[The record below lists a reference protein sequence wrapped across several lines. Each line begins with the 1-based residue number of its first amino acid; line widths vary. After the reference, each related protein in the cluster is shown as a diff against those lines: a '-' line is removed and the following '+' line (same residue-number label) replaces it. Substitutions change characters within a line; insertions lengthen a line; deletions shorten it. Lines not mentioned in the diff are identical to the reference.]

1 MFRPIGAII
10 GNRRFGKSSDA
21 ILALGVRRVAQEV
34 INGLDLPNKV
44 KATIKVKTFKNGV
57 LTISCSPLVAV
68 ELYMRSEE
76 LKKGMNERLGK
87 VLVKDLRF
95 RVST

>member
-1 MFRPIGAII
+1 MFKPIGAII

-57 LTISCSPLVAV
+57 LTISCSPLIAA

-76 LKKGMNERLGK
+76 LKKGINERVGGD
-87 VLVKDLRF
+87 LVKGLIF
-95 RVST
+95 KNI

>member
-1 MFRPIGAII
+1 MFKPIGAII
-10 GNRRFGKSSDA
+10 GNRRFGKSSEA
-21 ILALGVRRVAQEV
+21 VLALGVRRVAQEV

-57 LTISCSPLVAV
+57 LTISCSPLIAA

-76 LKKGMNERLGK
+76 LKKGINERVGGD
-87 VLVKDLRF
+87 LVKGLIF
-95 RVST
+95 KNI

>member
-1 MFRPIGAII
+1 MFKPIGAII

-44 KATIKVKTFKNGV
+44 KATIKVKTFKNVV

-76 LKKGMNERLGK
+76 LKKGMNEKVGK
-87 VLVKDLRF
+87 DIIETITFKGF
-95 RVST
+95 

>member
-1 MFRPIGAII
+1 MFKPIGAII

-57 LTISCSPLVAV
+57 LTVGCPPLVAA
-68 ELYMRSEE
+68 ELYMRFEE
-76 LKKGMNERLGK
+76 LKKGMNGKLGGSS
-87 VLVKDLRF
+87 VGDLRF
-95 RVST
+95 KVL